1 MRYITPICISMAL
14 FYTPSLLA
22 ESNEGKELHDES
34 CISCH
39 AVEDHT
45 ALYTSKSRKV
55 DSLHKLGG
63 QVSACTQ
70 ALGVEWFPED
80 EKKVVKFLNEDYY
93 KFPEK

>member
-1 MRYITPICISMAL
+1 MRYMKVIGFLMVL
-14 FYTPSLLA
+14 FYASSPQA
-22 ESNEGKELHDES
+22 ETNEGKELHDES

-45 ALYTSKSRKV
+45 ALYTSKTRKV
-55 DSLHKLGG
+55 DSLHSLGG

-93 KFPEK
+93 KFSEK